1 MVARAYNAPMR
12 PARAGR
18 TIAALGL
25 LWALAA
31 PGRAAD
37 PPALPSV
44 PRFAVAP
51 VAHRPARR
59 RPAAAVRRCRGPP
72 LGLAG
77 RRDRGGGAV
86 GPPAEA
92 RERLPPRLPRARV
105 RGAHPRRRRRA
116 HDRGAAGGHD
126 DHVQPRHFH
135 RPPARPRPARRA
147 GAAGASGGGHATGP
161 WRSSRASARCCSTP
175 GPAASAG
182 STRSGARTIGPS
194 SSPRASAGATRS
206 SARRGRRP
214 PRATRPTRCRTR
226 RAPSRSRSTPRGPRA
241 RWCRSRSS
249 PAPGRGR
256 RSRRPTPGC
265 SRAPRSSTRP
275 AAATPR
281 PCARTGCGST
291 RPRTASTS
299 RSSGR
304 R

>member
-1 MVARAYNAPMR
+1 MR
-12 PARAGR
+12 PCAPPAPAGRSWLSACCGRLAAQGRAGR
-18 TIAALGL
+18 
-25 LWALAA
+25 LARPA
-31 PGRAAD
+31 VR
-37 PPALPSV
+37 PAL
-44 PRFAVAP
+44 RRRAL
-51 VAHRPARR
+51 AHRPARR
-59 RPAAAVRRCRGPP
+59 RAAAAVRRCRRPA

-77 RRDRGGGAV
+77 RRDRGGRAL

-116 HDRGAAGGHD
+116 HGRGAAGGHD
-126 DHVQPRHFH
+126 DHVQPRHLH

-147 GAAGASGGGHATGP
+147 GAAGAPGGGHRTGP

-182 STRSGARTIGPS
+182 STRSGARTSAPS
-194 SSPRASAGATRS
+194 SSPRACAGATRS
-206 SARRGRRP
+206 SARRGRPP

-226 RAPSRSRSTPRGPRA
+226 RARSRSRSTPRGRRA

-249 PAPGRGR
+249 PAPGRGT
-256 RSRRPTPGC
+256 RSRRPIAGC

-281 PCARTGCGST
+281 PCGKTGCEST